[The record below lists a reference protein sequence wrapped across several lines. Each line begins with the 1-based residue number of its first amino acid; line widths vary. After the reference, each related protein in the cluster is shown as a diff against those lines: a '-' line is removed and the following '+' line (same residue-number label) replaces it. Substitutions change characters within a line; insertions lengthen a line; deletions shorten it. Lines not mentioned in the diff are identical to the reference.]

1 MLIVGA
7 NCDIIIPINENVMW
21 YFIEKHDIIDSIKD
35 RYISS
40 NKEDVLKH
48 VENVADIAVGLAKV
62 YDIDVTKTKLAAL
75 LHDISG
81 IMTPQEMYDFAKMC
95 GLGVDPAE
103 EKHHALLHQRVSK
116 IIAQEEFDI
125 NDSDI
130 LNAIECHTTLK
141 KNASLYDKIIFIADK
156 ISWDSKGIPS
166 YDYLLKSCT
175 TETLDEACYL
185 YIKYQFDNNLLVMPH
200 QRIIEAYED
209 LRNLQ
214 WI

>member
-1 MLIVGA
+1 MDNYDLI
-7 NCDIIIPINENVMW
+7 DL
-21 YFIEKHDIIDSIKD
+21 IKNK
-35 RYISS
+35 YLSHH
-40 NKEDVLKH
+40 KEDILKH
-48 VENVADIAVGLAKV
+48 VEDVANVAVELAEV

-81 IMTPQEMYDFAKMC
+81 VMTPQEMYDFAIMK
-95 GLGVDPAE
+95 GLEIDPAE
-103 EKHHALLHQRVSK
+103 EKYHALLHQRVSK

-125 NDSDI
+125 IDSDI

-141 KNASLYDKIIFIADK
+141 KNASMYDKIIFIADK

-166 YDYLLKSCT
+166 YDDLLKNV
-175 TETLDEACYL
+175 TLKSLNSACYS

-200 QRIIEAYED
+200 QWLIEAYKD

-214 WI
+214 